1 MARLLGRLAEL
12 GLELP
17 PIHPPVANYVGA
29 TVAVSAGQIW
39 VSGEG
44 PMWGTECRFRGK
56 VGLDLD
62 LDQGRAAA
70 RLTALN
76 LLKQA
81 VHALDGAADR
91 LTGCV
96 RLLGLVHCAPGFDQ
110 GHQVIA
116 GAAELMTQLFGPAGS
131 PVVSIT
137 GAPALPIG
145 IATELD
151 AIFTFR

>member
-1 MARLLGRLAEL
+1 MAGLLGRLADL

-56 VGLDLD
+56 VGRDLTVE
-62 LDQGRAAA
+62 QGRAAA
-70 RLTALN
+70 ELTGLN

-81 VHALDGAADR
+81 VAALDGEADR
-91 LTGCV
+91 LTACV
-96 RLLGLVHCAPGFDQ
+96 RLLGLVHCEPGFDQ
-110 GHQVIA
+110 GHRVVA
-116 GAAELMTQLFGPAGS
+116 AAAELMAKLFGPAGS
-131 PVVSIT
+131 PVVSVT

-151 AIFTFR
+151 AVFTFR

>member
-1 MARLLGRLAEL
+1 MALLLGRLAEL

-29 TVAVSAGQIW
+29 TVTVSAGQIW

-70 RLTALN
+70 HLTALN

-96 RLLGLVHCAPGFDQ
+96 RLLGLVHCAPGFDR

>member
-1 MARLLGRLAEL
+1 MAGLLARLADL

-39 VSGEG
+39 VAGEG
-44 PMWGTECRFRGK
+44 PMWARECRFQGK
-56 VGLDLD
+56 VGRDLTVE
-62 LDQGRAAA
+62 QGRTSAE
-70 RLTALN
+70 LTGLN

-81 VHALDGAADR
+81 IVALDGDADR

-96 RLLGLVHCAPGFDQ
+96 RLLGLVHCEPGFDQ

-116 GAAELMTQLFGPAGS
+116 GAAELMAKLFGPAGS